1 MRRGFRNQT
10 IIVYEVLPFACGFR
24 REKFSKMASEDIETM
39 DVDLE
44 EKASTSS
51 TKTETP
57 SSTAA
62 KRKGFQ
68 LPW

>member
-1 MRRGFRNQT
+1 
-10 IIVYEVLPFACGFR
+10 
-24 REKFSKMASEDIETM
+24 MASEDIEKM
-39 DVDLE
+39 DIDLE

-51 TKTETP
+51 TKPQTS